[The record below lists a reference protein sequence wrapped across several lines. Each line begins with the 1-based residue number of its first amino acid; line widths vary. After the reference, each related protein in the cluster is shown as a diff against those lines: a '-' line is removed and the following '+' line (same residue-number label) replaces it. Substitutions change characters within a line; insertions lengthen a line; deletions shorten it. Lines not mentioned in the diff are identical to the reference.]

1 MRLSRQFQ
9 AWLFFLQ
16 KDFKCKNKNSQ
27 ANINQQNKIKHT
39 LDNSGNNFLHAQTS
53 KRVKVTCFAIWSF
66 SCVQNLFV
74 KKKNK
79 QAWNCLVN
87 LIILYYWHVPLSTY
101 LSNLY
106 LHAFVFICNHL
117 WESFLFMRIFL
128 NLFLFM
134 IICVNLFFKSL
145 WK

>member
-16 KDFKCKNKNSQ
+16 KDFKCKKKNSQ

-66 SCVQNLFV
+66 SCAQNLFV
-74 KKKNK
+74 KKKINR
-79 QAWNCLVN
+79 LEIV
-87 LIILYYWHVPLSTY
+87 LLTSLYYTTDMYPYQLTYQTSIYMHLSSFVTICE
-101 LSNLY
+101 NL
-106 LHAFVFICNHL
+106 FFL
-117 WESFLFMRIFL
+117 WESFWT
-128 NLFLFM
+128 
-134 IICVNLFFKSL
+134 SSYL
-145 WK
+145 WSSA

>member
-16 KDFKCKNKNSQ
+16 KDFKCKKKNSQ

-74 KKKNK
+74 KKKINR
-79 QAWNCLVN
+79 LEIV
-87 LIILYYWHVPLSTY
+87 LLTSLYYTTDMYPYQLTYQTSIYMHLSSFVTICE
-101 LSNLY
+101 NL
-106 LHAFVFICNHL
+106 FFL
-117 WESFLFMRIFL
+117 WESFWT
-128 NLFLFM
+128 
-134 IICVNLFFKSL
+134 SSYL
-145 WK
+145 WSSA

>member
-16 KDFKCKNKNSQ
+16 KYFKCKKKNSQ

-74 KKKNK
+74 KKKINR
-79 QAWNCLVN
+79 LEIV
-87 LIILYYWHVPLSTY
+87 LLTSLYYTTDMYPYQLTYQTSIYMHLSSFVTICE
-101 LSNLY
+101 NL
-106 LHAFVFICNHL
+106 FFL
-117 WESFLFMRIFL
+117 WESFWT
-128 NLFLFM
+128 
-134 IICVNLFFKSL
+134 SSYL
-145 WK
+145 WSSV

>member
-16 KDFKCKNKNSQ
+16 KDFKCKKTNSQ

-74 KKKNK
+74 KKKINR
-79 QAWNCLVN
+79 LEIV
-87 LIILYYWHVPLSTY
+87 LLTSLYYTTDMYPYQLTYQTSIYMHLSSFVTICE
-101 LSNLY
+101 NL
-106 LHAFVFICNHL
+106 FFL
-117 WESFLFMRIFL
+117 WESFWT
-128 NLFLFM
+128 
-134 IICVNLFFKSL
+134 SSYL
-145 WK
+145 WSSA

>member
-16 KDFKCKNKNSQ
+16 KDFKCKKKNSQ

-74 KKKNK
+74 KKKINR
-79 QAWNCLVN
+79 LEIV
-87 LIILYYWHVPLSTY
+87 LLTSLYYTTDMYPYQLTYQTSIYMHLSSLVTICE
-101 LSNLY
+101 NL
-106 LHAFVFICNHL
+106 FFL
-117 WESFLFMRIFL
+117 WESFWT
-128 NLFLFM
+128 
-134 IICVNLFFKSL
+134 SSYL
-145 WK
+145 WSSV